1 MQLLKVASTANYRVD
16 WRLMTELLGLGQNM
30 RFQLAE
36 TENLNSLALD
46 FSQVL

>member
-1 MQLLKVASTANYRVD
+1 VGLKSKEKRWFYLT
-16 WRLMTELLGLGQNM
+16 LGEEDAVPVREKMSL
-30 RFQLAE
+30 QLAE